1 MTRTEIAN
9 MALAHLGSSKT
20 IQDLDTENSK
30 EAKACRTFYE
40 TVVDELLRDYAWPF
54 ATQFADLA
62 LVEEDPVNEWGFSY
76 RYPADCLMIRR
87 IPSGL
92 RNDNRQ
98 SRVPYRIGSDDQ
110 GKLLYCDVPDASV
123 EYTHT
128 RGRNIALWSSDMIH
142 ATSYKLAAMVAPLI
156 TGGDPFKI
164 QELVIALERRAAA
177 KAAANAFNEEQAE
190 EIPDSEFIRARESL
204 LADPSQDWRR
214 S

>member
-40 TVVDELLRDYAWPF
+40 TVVDEVLRNRSWPF

-62 LVEEDPVNEWGFSY
+62 LVEEDPTDEWSFSY
-76 RYPADCLMIRR
+76 RYPVTCLMVRR
-87 IPSGL
+87 IPSGI

-110 GKLLYCDVPDASV
+110 GKLIYTDKPNASI

-128 RGRNIALWSSDMIH
+128 RGREIALWSADMIT
-142 ATSYKLAAMVAPLI
+142 AVSYTLAARVAPLL

-164 QELVIALERRAAA
+164 QDLVLALEQRAMNT
-177 KAAANAFNEEQAE
+177 AAANAFNEEQAE
-190 EIPDSEFIRARESL
+190 EIPDSEFIRARDSL
-204 LADPSQDWRR
+204 IQNRSDWNR
-214 S
+214 